1 MSHFLKSLGRKL
13 RTKGAQRHLNY
24 TAPFFAFITGF
35 VYLTSNTTNSYRYEF
50 KQVRTLTKTDEEELV
65 KAGKTVETG
74 KSLEEH
80 YENYMNNQFQERDG
94 FENIRIPR
102 DEFIDLKAPEF
113 PKIKK

>member
-1 MSHFLKSLGRKL
+1 MVS
-13 RTKGAQRHLNY
+13 Q
-24 TAPFFAFITGF
+24 FFFKCTELSFI
-35 VYLTSNTTNSYRYEF
+35 
-50 KQVRTLTKTDEEELV
+50 VRLLTKADEEELV

-74 KSLEEH
+74 TSLEEH
-80 YENYMNNQFQERDG
+80 YENYMKNQFQERDG